1 MRFLVAVID
10 DGTNTGTPDEM
21 EKIDAFNQMLRDN
34 GHFVLAWG
42 LEDPARST
50 VIDNRGATPVI
61 TKGPV
66 VTAKE
71 FMAGFWI
78 IDASD
83 ACERRFVAD
92 ITHSRCSSIKDS
104 LKADKRL
111 D

>member
-42 LEDPARST
+42 LEDPAQST
-50 VIDNRGATPVI
+50 VIDNRGVAPVF

-66 VTAKE
+66 VTATE

-78 IDASD
+78 IDAASEEQ
-83 ACERRFVAD
+83 ALELASQGSKENGRAHV
-92 ITHSRCSSIKDS
+92 
-104 LKADKRL
+104 
-111 D
+111 

>member
-42 LEDPARST
+42 LEDPAESI
-50 VIDNRGATPVI
+50 VIDNRDAAPKI
-61 TKGPV
+61 SKGPV
-66 VTAKE
+66 VTSTE

-78 IDASD
+78 IDAASD
-83 ACERRFVAD
+83 EEALDLASQGSKACNRKVEVRAFHR
-92 ITHSRCSSIKDS
+92 
-104 LKADKRL
+104 
-111 D
+111 

>member
-42 LEDPARST
+42 LEDPAQST
-50 VIDNRGATPVI
+50 VIDNRSATPVI

-78 IDASD
+78 IDAASD
-83 ACERRFVAD
+83 EQALELASQGSKACNRKVEVRAFHR
-92 ITHSRCSSIKDS
+92 
-104 LKADKRL
+104 
-111 D
+111 